1 MTPSQIRSSESW
13 YLSCSLSVEATVASR
28 YDSIFFFFFLFP
40 EASEVFNHMAFL
52 LIGCGLA
59 FGTQINAC

>member
-1 MTPSQIRSSESW
+1 MPPSQIRSSESW

-28 YDSIFFFFFLFP
+28 YDSIFFVLFP